1 MTNEE
6 IIFRGIQAH
15 LGLTDE
21 DALKLLAEGKY
32 PVYHT
37 FQKWQEL
44 GYRVKKGEHADLKL
58 AIWKQGKAR
67 ENENG
72 EAVQGRMFLKTASF
86 FGAGQVAKG
95 ENYA

>member
-21 DALKLLAEGKY
+21 DAMKLLNAGTF

-37 FQKWQEL
+37 YEYWKKL
-44 GYRVKKGEHADLKL
+44 GYQVKKGEHADLKL
-58 AIWKQGKAR
+58 AIWKQGKAKQADD
-67 ENENG
+67 G
-72 EAVQGRMFLKTASF
+72 STIPGRMFMKVASF
-86 FGAGQVAKG
+86 FGTGQVEKVGA
-95 ENYA
+95 